1 MRTTGTKNPYSEF
14 PPAWKLEVIKLI
26 DDRISSHHVT
36 REDFTEL
43 KTIVAELAKAQKRT
57 EQRVEELA
65 QAQKQTEKRMEE
77 LAQAQT
83 QTEKRME
90 KLVRGLKV
98 TRQQLGGLSDDFGYS
113 LENKAIKHLPA
124 ILAKEGFIV
133 TENLV
138 RKYLM
143 INGKFIEA
151 NIIGKVRKDN
161 EEFILIG
168 EAKSRLQIKKIEK
181 FITNCKII
189 GGKQIRILI
198 SHLLPPAFED
208 VLKENNIR
216 FIPSYL
222 VE

>member
-77 LAQAQT
+77 
-83 QTEKRME
+83 
-90 KLVRGLKV
+90 LVRGLKV